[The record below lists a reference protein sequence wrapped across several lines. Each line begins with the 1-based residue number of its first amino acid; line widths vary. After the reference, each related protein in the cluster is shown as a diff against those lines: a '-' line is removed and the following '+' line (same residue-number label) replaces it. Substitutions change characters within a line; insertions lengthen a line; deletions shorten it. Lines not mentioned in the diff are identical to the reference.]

1 MHQEDRIQIQIQDLK
16 KQIEETRLEIRS
28 QSNRLDGIFWKI
40 GLLAGL
46 VSLIM
51 SEIYGSGVGGFV
63 TDLMGWW
70 PL

>member
-40 GLLAGL
+40 GLLAGV
-46 VSLIM
+46 VSIIM

-63 TDLMGWW
+63 ADLMGWW

>member
-16 KQIEETRLEIRS
+16 RQIEETRLEIRS

-40 GLLAGL
+40 GLLAGV
-46 VSLIM
+46 VSIIM

-63 TDLMGWW
+63 ADLMGWW

>member
-1 MHQEDRIQIQIQDLK
+1 M
-16 KQIEETRLEIRS
+16 EIRS

-40 GLLAGL
+40 GLLAGV
-46 VSLIM
+46 VSIIM

-63 TDLMGWW
+63 ADLMGWW

>member
-16 KQIEETRLEIRS
+16 RQIEETRMEIRS

-40 GLLAGL
+40 GLLAGV
-46 VSLIM
+46 VSIIM

-63 TDLMGWW
+63 ADLMGWW

>member
-1 MHQEDRIQIQIQDLK
+1 MHPEDKIQIQLQDMK
-16 KQIEETRLEIRS
+16 RQIEETRMEIRS

-40 GLLAGL
+40 GLLAGI
-46 VSLIM
+46 VSLVM
-51 SEIYGSGVGGFV
+51 YEIYGNGVGGFI